1 MLETTYAPGDVIFHE
16 GDPSHTVCFV
26 RAGEV
31 EVSKAMGET
40 AIVLG
45 TVGEG
50 QFVGEM
56 GVIEQ
61 RPRGA
66 TVRAKDEVRVEMLSE
81 AEFLARLSEDRAT
94 ALLALRRLSERLRAA
109 NDRVLEFEGAPPCAE
124 TPGTPA
130 SVAGTTPEAATGAP
144 RIYSASKRVARD
156 LDEKGVLVHP
166 LPFHVGRPA
175 GRGERTPPVAL
186 TLAIPDSMPYRL
198 SRLHFSILEDDGR
211 FVVRDVSSTLGTMV
225 NGELIG
231 EHAARVFAP
240 LRPGE
245 NEILA
250 GGRDSPF
257 AFRVVV

>member
-16 GDPSHTVCFV
+16 GDPSRTVCLI

-31 EVSKAMGET
+31 EVSKAMGEE
-40 AIVLG
+40 AVVLG

-81 AEFLARLSEDRAT
+81 AEFLARLSEDPET
-94 ALLALRRLSERLRAA
+94 AMLALRRLSERLRAA

-124 TPGTPA
+124 RCGEVSA
-130 SVAGTTPEAATGAP
+130 LEEGPEAASAAL
-144 RIYSASKRVARD
+144 RIQPASKRVARD
-156 LDEKGVLVHP
+156 LDEEGVAVHP

-175 GRGERTPPVAL
+175 GPGERKPPVELAL
-186 TLAIPDSMPYRL
+186 AVTDSMPYRL

-211 FVVRDVSSTLGTMV
+211 FLVRDVSSTLGTLV

-240 LRPGE
+240 LRDGE

-257 AFRVVV
+257 AFRVVL